1 MTRAV
6 PASHRAERASTAKN
20 PTVAGMT
27 AALACGMDELVVHP
41 RRLPGLLLTVFFVGM
56 FAMNCFAFFV
66 KPPSLEPGS
75 FVIAVVL
82 QVV

>member
-6 PASHRAERASTAKN
+6 PASHRAERASTAKIR
-20 PTVAGMT
+20 TVAGMT
-27 AALACGMDELVVHP
+27 AALACGMDELVVRP

-56 FAMNCFAFFV
+56 FSMNCYAFFV
-66 KPPSLEPGS
+66 KPPSLKPGS
-75 FVIAVVL
+75 VVIAVVL